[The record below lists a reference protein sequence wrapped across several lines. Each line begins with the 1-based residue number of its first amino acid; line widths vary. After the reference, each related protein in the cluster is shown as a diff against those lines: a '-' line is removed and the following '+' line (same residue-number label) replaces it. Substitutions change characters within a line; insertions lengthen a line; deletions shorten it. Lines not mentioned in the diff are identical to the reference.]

1 MADTTD
7 TAVKTPSSAAGSTV
21 TGAITGGDLTA
32 GGKVQAYSDGVVVFL
47 PANTSYELRLL
58 APNYGGPVGK
68 PVKGVIRVKARKVW
82 TVPSGGN
89 FITPI
94 FGPPRIVQGR
104 VRAIEPNRIVVQAG
118 SLVHVDLPND
128 DIVYDL
134 ADGPITV
141 GRLVN
146 VTALPGATF
155 ELRG

>member
-1 MADTTD
+1 MSDTTD
-7 TAVKTPSSAAGSTV
+7 SAVKNPGSTAGTTV
-21 TGAITGGDLTA
+21 TAGDLTA
-32 GGKVQAYSDGVVVFL
+32 AGKVSSVGDGVVVFL
-47 PANTSYELRLL
+47 PANTSYELRL
-58 APNYGGPVGK
+58 AGPNYGGPVGK
-68 PVKGVIRVKARKVW
+68 PVRGVIRVKARKIW

-89 FITPI
+89 FISPI

-104 VRAIEPNRIVVQAG
+104 VRAIEPNRLVVQAG
-118 SLVHVDLPND
+118 PLVHVDLPND
-128 DIVYDL
+128 DIIYDL